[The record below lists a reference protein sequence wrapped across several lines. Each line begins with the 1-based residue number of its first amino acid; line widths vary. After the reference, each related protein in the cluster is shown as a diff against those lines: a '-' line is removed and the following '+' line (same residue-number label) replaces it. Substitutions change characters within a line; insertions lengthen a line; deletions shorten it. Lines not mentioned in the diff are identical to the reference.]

1 MALSPRSV
9 SPSPK
14 HKGSSGEALRDAARR
29 ELMEE
34 TGIEAELQ
42 AIIDVAEVIRLEN
55 AQVTAHYAIGRSLLG
70 GAGRA

>member
-1 MALSPRSV
+1 
-9 SPSPK
+9 
-14 HKGSSGEALRDAARR
+14 
-29 ELMEE
+29 MEE

-42 AIIDVAEVIRLEN
+42 AIIDVAEVIRHEN

>member
-1 MALSPRSV
+1 
-9 SPSPK
+9 
-14 HKGSSGEALRDAARR
+14 
-29 ELMEE
+29 MEE